1 MQNSPLRALSSICIV
16 EHMRTILATIVL
28 TLALN
33 AVAENNVTKKLTIEK
48 YRKQYSSLVVKW
60 EKTNDAA
67 KRKVIKQQM
76 DTLKSD
82 NLHLFAK

>member
-1 MQNSPLRALSSICIV
+1 
-16 EHMRTILATIVL
+16 MRTILATIVL

>member
-1 MQNSPLRALSSICIV
+1 MSPLRALSSICIV

>member
-1 MQNSPLRALSSICIV
+1 
-16 EHMRTILATIVL
+16 MRTILATIVL

-33 AVAENNVTKKLTIEK
+33 AFAENNVTKKLTIEL